1 MKKTAILIVLYNKE
15 IHEST
20 TIETLL
26 KLGLSGVKIV
36 IHNNGP
42 REISMTHEQ
51 VQRFQMNCIDLEFI
65 NCTDNQ
71 PLSVV
76 YNNFI
81 KKNPQ
86 YEVFSI
92 FDDDSNISSDYALVL
107 NDCSFEI
114 ELPKIESRIDNRVYY
129 PVVDNHVFSA
139 IGTIVGK
146 RVFSIGSGLTFTRS
160 VVDKFISHKLDL
172 FDEHYALYGVD
183 FSFFR
188 RIQILQK
195 KGEEFLMSS
204 NFSLLHSLSKA
215 ESIQSNFRHK
225 ERLVDFALTVRHYPT
240 PHLYFSLLKRVVLD
254 AFKLNFKDVNL
265 IIKTFFNG
273 AHPR

>member
-81 KKNPQ
+81 KKIHSMRFFQ
-86 YEVFSI
+86 Y
-92 FDDDSNISSDYALVL
+92 LM
-107 NDCSFEI
+107 
-114 ELPKIESRIDNRVYY
+114 
-129 PVVDNHVFSA
+129 
-139 IGTIVGK
+139 T
-146 RVFSIGSGLTFTRS
+146 TQ
-160 VVDKFISHKLDL
+160 ISH
-172 FDEHYALYGVD
+172 
-183 FSFFR
+183 
-188 RIQILQK
+188 
-195 KGEEFLMSS
+195 
-204 NFSLLHSLSKA
+204 
-215 ESIQSNFRHK
+215 
-225 ERLVDFALTVRHYPT
+225 
-240 PHLYFSLLKRVVLD
+240 
-254 AFKLNFKDVNL
+254 L
-265 IIKTFFNG
+265 IML
-273 AHPR
+273 